1 MSETNSSITC
11 SIPDTAPTRRE
22 RSQSFSSYDDFI
34 SHLKNLP
41 PNPAPPYSDPNSE
54 IAANHTPKQP
64 TRAPNQHTPPS
75 IQQSLSY
82 SSFTNSSSI
91 VRDDSLATIHQLGYC
106 GPASFGLLFFM
117 MLKNGTVSTDKS
129 LYQKP
134 IELLLT
140 CFKYYYQNENMT
152 LSALIKQLSVMH
164 PDTIQCTLAPIF
176 RIILLCTLA
185 AKNTD
190 RDHTLSSEILT
201 FDDSFT
207 QAEDLNHLISK
218 IIDNSSNLKYFT
230 LALKKANKEPISNVF
245 EHRSTYFSIADL
257 FVLSNIFHIN
267 LEIVPIIT
275 TSRNLRAYDQKKEI
289 LAVIDRLNEFSRLN
303 SSKPKVPMNIAYEAF
318 VLCEPE
324 EGTIDI
330 NGHFDIS
337 TEEAKLAYGSYQ
349 QKDLDT
355 LKEMALLSHTDPV
368 TFASKYLA
376 LLLPRVRPRRQRLP
390 SPKRENLPRIDET
403 NEEDESDEDISSPIL
418 TTSKPSPT
426 PPLTFFQAYKQ
437 EMTKTPR
444 SETFQGLPF
453 LVSSDRQNNDETH
466 DPFKE
471 LSDAA
476 FAYFKR

>member
-1 MSETNSSITC
+1 MPTNTPSYTSSK
-11 SIPDTAPTRRE
+11 SDTSHRRRE
-22 RSQSFSSYDDFI
+22 RSQSFSSYEDFL
-34 SHLKNLP
+34 SLLKNLP
-41 PNPAPPYSDPNSE
+41 PNTAPPYSDPNSE

-64 TRAPNQHTPPS
+64 TRVSNQHTPPS
-75 IQQSLSY
+75 TQQSLSY

-91 VRDDSLATIHQLGYC
+91 ARDDSLATIHQLGYC

-117 MLKNGTVSTDKS
+117 MLKNGTVSIDKP

-140 CFKYYYQNENMT
+140 CFKYYYQKKNMT

-164 PDTIQCTLAPIF
+164 PDTIQCALAPVF

-190 RDHTLSSEILT
+190 RDQTLSSEMLT

-218 IIDNSSNLKYFT
+218 IIDNSSHLKNFT
-230 LALKKANKEPISNVF
+230 LALKEANMLPISNVF

-275 TSRNLRAYDQKKEI
+275 TSRNLRAYDQKNEI
-289 LAVIDRLNEFSRLN
+289 LAAIGRLNGFSQLN
-303 SSKPKVPMNIAYEAF
+303 TSKPKVPMTIAYEAF
-318 VLCEPE
+318 VLCSPE
-324 EGTIDI
+324 EGIIDI
-330 NGHFDIS
+330 NGHFDIL

-349 QKDLDT
+349 QKSLDT
-355 LKEMALLSHTDPV
+355 LKEMALMSHTDPV

-376 LLLPRVRPRRQRLP
+376 LLLPRVIPGRQRLP

-403 NEEDESDEDISSPIL
+403 HEEDESDEDTSSPIL
-418 TTSKPSPT
+418 TASKSP
-426 PPLTFFQAYKQ
+426 PAPRLTFFQAYKQ
-437 EMTKTPR
+437 EMTKTPCP
-444 SETFQGLPF
+444 EAFQGLLFP
-453 LVSSDRQNNDETH
+453 VSSDRQNNDETY

-476 FAYFKR
+476 FASFKR